1 MTERIQIKDKTI
13 NINKTGDGSNDTLLI
28 FIHGLTGNYL
38 QMHHFQEY
46 FKESFSTLSYDL
58 SGRGDSTI
66 QKEPSDIHQHTEDLL
81 QLIASLDYDKFILAG
96 YSMGGYIALDAA
108 AQSEKIQKVVLLDG
122 GGIANEDTSNL
133 VIPSLSRLEKTFA
146 SSRDYLEMMKQSY
159 RALGVEWSAVMD
171 QVIDHEIHEVDG
183 DIHPKSDYKLTKQ
196 DFESFYV
203 YPHSK
208 IYENVNV
215 PVLLII
221 CTGPIK
227 DNTPLF
233 SKDGYSLMLDTVKD
247 IKSTDYTLN
256 HYEIVFNNNPDLN
269 KEINEFLEME

>member
-13 NINKTGDGSNDTLLI
+13 NINKTGDTKNDTLLI
-28 FIHGLTGNYL
+28 FIHGLTGNYM

-46 FKESFSTLSYDL
+46 FKESFNTLSYDL

-66 QKEPSDIHQHTEDLL
+66 QKELSDIHQHTEDLL

-133 VIPSLSRLEKTFA
+133 VIPSLGRLEKTFA

>member
-1 MTERIQIKDKTI
+1 MTELIQTKEKMI
-13 NINKTGDGSNDTLLI
+13 NVNKTGNGKKDVLLI
-28 FIHGLTGNYL
+28 FIHGLTGNYM

-46 FKESFSTLSYDL
+46 FKESFNTLSYDL

-133 VIPSLSRLEKTFA
+133 VIPSLGRLEKTFA

>member
-1 MTERIQIKDKTI
+1 MTERIQTKEKMI
-13 NINKTGDGSNDTLLI
+13 NVNKTGNGKKDVLLI
-28 FIHGLTGNYL
+28 FIHGLTGNYM

-46 FKESFSTLSYDL
+46 FKESFNTLSYDL

-133 VIPSLSRLEKTFA
+133 VIPSLGRLEKTFA

>member
-58 SGRGDSTI
+58 SGRGDSTV
-66 QKEPSDIHQHTEDLL
+66 QSDPANIHQHTEDLL
-81 QLIASLDYDKFILAG
+81 QLIDTLDYKEFILAG
-96 YSMGGYIALDAA
+96 YSMGGYIALDTA
-108 AQSEKIQKVVLLDG
+108 AQSDKIRKVVLLDG
-122 GGIANEDTSNL
+122 GGIADEDTSNL
-133 VIPSLSRLEKTFA
+133 VIPSLGRLEKTFA

>member
-46 FKESFSTLSYDL
+46 FKESFNTLSYDL

-133 VIPSLSRLEKTFA
+133 VIPSLGRLEKTFA

>member
-1 MTERIQIKDKTI
+1 MTERIQTKNKMI
-13 NINKTGDGSNDTLLI
+13 NINKTGDGNNDTLLI

-46 FKESFSTLSYDL
+46 FKNSYDTLSYDL
-58 SGRGDSTI
+58 SGRGDSSI
-66 QKEPSDIHQHTEDLL
+66 QKSPSNVHQHTEDLL
-81 QLIASLDYDKFILAG
+81 QLLDSLDYDKFIIVG

-108 AQSEKIQKVVLLDG
+108 AQSDKVQKVVLLDG
-122 GGIANEDTSNL
+122 GGVANEDTSNL
-133 VIPSLSRLEKTFA
+133 VLPSLGRLEKTFDTA
-146 SSRDYLEMMKQSY
+146 EDYLDMMKQSY
-159 RALGVEWSAVMD
+159 GSLGVEWSAVTD
-171 QVIDHEIHEVDG
+171 QVIEHEIHEVDG
-183 DIHPKSDYKLTKQ
+183 NIRPKSDYALTRQ
-196 DFESFYV
+196 DFESFYD

-233 SKDGYSLMLDTVKD
+233 SKDGYQLMIDTVAD
-247 IKSTDYTLN
+247 IKSTDYALN
-256 HYEIVFNNNPDLN
+256 HYEIVFNNNPELN
-269 KEINEFLEME
+269 KEIEEFIEME

>member
-28 FIHGLTGNYL
+28 FIHGLTGNYM

-46 FKESFSTLSYDL
+46 FKESFNTLSYDL

-66 QKEPSDIHQHTEDLL
+66 QSEPANIHQHTEDLL
-81 QLIASLDYDKFILAG
+81 QLIDTLDYKEFILAG
-96 YSMGGYIALDAA
+96 YSMGGYIALDTA
-108 AQSEKIQKVVLLDG
+108 AQSDKIRKVVLLDG

-133 VIPSLSRLEKTFA
+133 VIPSLGRLEKTFA

-196 DFESFYV
+196 DFESFYE

-208 IYENVNV
+208 VYENVKV

-233 SKDGYSLMLDTVKD
+233 SKDGYSLMLDTVSD
-247 IKSTDYTLN
+247 IRSTDYGLN

-269 KEINEFLEME
+269 KEIEKFIEME

>member
-133 VIPSLSRLEKTFA
+133 VIPSLGRLEKTFA

>member
-46 FKESFSTLSYDL
+46 FKDSYDTLSYDL

-66 QKEPSDIHQHTEDLL
+66 QSEPANIHQHTEDLL
-81 QLIASLDYDKFILAG
+81 QLIDTLDYKEFILAG
-96 YSMGGYIALDAA
+96 YSMGGYIALDTA
-108 AQSEKIQKVVLLDG
+108 AQSDKIRKVVLLDG
-122 GGIANEDTSNL
+122 GGVANEDTSNL
-133 VIPSLSRLEKTFA
+133 VIPSLGRLEKTFD
-146 SSRDYLEMMKQSY
+146 SSEDYLEMMKRSY
-159 RALGVEWSAVMD
+159 GALGVEWSAVMD

-183 DIHPKSDYKLTKQ
+183 DIRPKSDYILTKQ
-196 DFESFYV
+196 DFESFYDFLHTKV
-203 YPHSK
+203 
-208 IYENVNV
+208 YENVNV

-233 SKDGYSLMLDTVKD
+233 SKDGYDLMLDTVKD
-247 IKSTDYTLN
+247 IKSSDYALN

>member
-58 SGRGDSTI
+58 SGRGDSTV
-66 QKEPSDIHQHTEDLL
+66 QSDPANIHQHTEDLL
-81 QLIASLDYDKFILAG
+81 QLIDTLDYKEFILAG
-96 YSMGGYIALDAA
+96 YSMGGYIALDTA
-108 AQSEKIQKVVLLDG
+108 AQSDKIRKVVLLDG

-133 VIPSLSRLEKTFA
+133 VIPSLGRLEKTFA

-269 KEINEFLEME
+269 KKINEFLEME

>member
-1 MTERIQIKDKTI
+1 MTERIQTKEKMI
-13 NINKTGDGSNDTLLI
+13 NVNKTGNGKKDVLLI
-28 FIHGLTGNYL
+28 FIHGLTGNYM

-46 FKESFSTLSYDL
+46 FKESFNTLSYDL

-133 VIPSLSRLEKTFA
+133 VIPSLGRLEKTFA

-269 KEINEFLEME
+269 KKINEFLEME

>member
-13 NINKTGDGSNDTLLI
+13 NINKTGDTKNDTLLI
-28 FIHGLTGNYL
+28 FIHGLTGNYM

-46 FKESFSTLSYDL
+46 FKESFNTLSYDL

-108 AQSEKIQKVVLLDG
+108 AQSDKIQKVVLLDG

-133 VIPSLSRLEKTFA
+133 VIPSLGRLEKTFA